1 MLVAS
6 PDNLDIPIPTIPYY
20 GRLTGM
26 VGCHI
31 FPNHPADTQE
41 LVVGR
46 DSQVYQ
52 VTRDIQVYR
61 AGRDFQASLGTQ
73 GSQVYQV
80 TRVGRDCQV
89 IQAFQDLV

>member
-52 VTRDIQVYR
+52 VTRDIQVYL
-61 AGRDFQASLGTQ
+61 DTQ